1 MARCP
6 HLGLEE
12 YGTSPFPFPSS
23 SHRCY
28 ISSAELPIGQKEQQT
43 YCLAKR
49 YSSCPLFLSQ
59 SIQQR
64 LPTKIPEA
72 IAGEARVELAVEPP
86 PEAPVEPI
94 PAQEGP
100 ADKSAEVVLTGK
112 GPEPIVELPPKEKVE
127 PLLSQEVLADE
138 LLAAEARA
146 EEPSIVVEPTPI
158 TIPTTG
164 TGAKSVVFRAL
175 PWIAAGT
182 VLVTLLCF
190 GSVISVR
197 VVGTSPDISLPSL
210 RLSSLWPGAL
220 LLVSVAS
227 FVGAILLIGLFL
239 WTRHS
244 GSK

>member
-12 YGTSPFPFPSS
+12 NSTSPFPFPSS
-23 SHRCY
+23 SHHCY
-28 ISSAELPIGQKEQQT
+28 VSRPGIPIGQKEQER

-72 IAGEARVELAVEPP
+72 IAEEARVEL
-86 PEAPVEPI
+86 PVGPL
-94 PAQEGP
+94 PAREGP
-100 ADKSAEVVLTGK
+100 ADKSAEVVLTEK
-112 GPEPIVELPPKEKVE
+112 SAEPVVKVPPKEKVE
-127 PLLSQEVLADE
+127 PLLSQEMLANE
-138 LLAAEARA
+138 LSAAEARA
-146 EEPSIVVEPTPI
+146 EEPSIVVEPAPI

>member
-12 YGTSPFPFPSS
+12 YDTNPFPFPSS

-28 ISSAELPIGQKEQQT
+28 ISSAGLPVGQKEQQT

-94 PAQEGP
+94 PAREGP
-100 ADKSAEVVLTGK
+100 ADRSAEVVLTEK
-112 GPEPIVELPPKEKVE
+112 SAEPIVELPPEEKLE
-127 PLLSQEVLADE
+127 PLLSQRVLADQ

-146 EEPSIVVEPTPI
+146 EEPSIVVEPTPS

-220 LLVSVAS
+220 LLVSVTS
-227 FVGAILLIGLFL
+227 FIGAILLIGLFL
-239 WTRHS
+239 WTRRF

>member
-1 MARCP
+1 MP
-6 HLGLEE
+6 G
-12 YGTSPFPFPSS
+12 
-23 SHRCY
+23 
-28 ISSAELPIGQKEQQT
+28 LPIGQKEQER
-43 YCLAKR
+43 YCLTKR
-49 YSSCPLFLSQ
+49 YTSCPLFLSQ
-59 SIQQR
+59 SIQERPAERIAMAEAVRREVAAEPR
-64 LPTKIPEA
+64 L
-72 IAGEARVELAVEPP
+72 GEPMETL
-86 PEAPVEPI
+86 

-100 ADKSAEVVLTGK
+100 PDKRAEVVLTET
-112 GPEPIVELPPKEKVE
+112 GPEPAVEVPLKEKIE
-127 PLLSQEVLADE
+127 PLLGQE
-138 LLAAEARA
+138 LLANELSAAEVRA
-146 EEPSIVVEPTPI
+146 EEPSIVVEPPPS

-190 GSVISVR
+190 GAVISVR

-220 LLVSVAS
+220 LLVSVTS

-239 WTRHS
+239 WTRRS